1 MLLPQIV
8 PTGNGT
14 PRHPLFFIHWMWKDK
29 SNKVGGMR
37 EARRVWKEEE
47 KRNKGGC
54 QVLPNVFAVDVEE

>member
-1 MLLPQIV
+1 
-8 PTGNGT
+8 
-14 PRHPLFFIHWMWKDK
+14 MWKDK